1 MQTTNLI
8 TLCHRLQSLCN
19 GENCRVNKED
29 IIWPYPS
36 TQAFGMACLADEC
49 AVISVIWYQ
58 KRICRDCR
66 PLWHT
71 HVLTYVTHNSKDLAL
86 AHSCSRSQSESVLS
100 NMWPPVTP
108 PAGTCRG
115 PDRCWQLLSFLV
127 QSRFSMHIYPREV
140 CISKRTRCLH
150 AIRII

>member
-19 GENCRVNKED
+19 EENCRVNKED

-71 HVLTYVTHNSKDLAL
+71 HVLTYVTHNSKGLAL

-100 NMWPPVTP
+100 NMWPPCNPTSRHLPRAGQMLTAVELLGPVT
-108 PAGTCRG
+108 
-115 PDRCWQLLSFLV
+115 L
-127 QSRFSMHIYPREV
+127 SMHIYPREI
-140 CISKRTRCLH
+140 CISRRTQCLH